1 MIYWSTASFNIFYP
15 LESKVGRDDISR
27 IPSYINNIALL
38 LSFYIM
44 FYLNSIKLS
53 QKFRFNYSCRRC
65 IYYLHIFL
73 IAATRTLA
81 QLAFDD
87 DNKKTFVSDEETD
100 VVSTLFDLAKS
111 SPFQVVRESAKGVL
125 WTLSEHLHSSKK
137 YADLGTIT
145 LNC

>member
-1 MIYWSTASFNIFYP
+1 M
-15 LESKVGRDDISR
+15 
-27 IPSYINNIALL
+27 
-38 LSFYIM
+38 SFYII
-44 FYLNSIKLS
+44 FSLNSVKLS
-53 QKFRFNYSCRRC
+53 KKFLFNYSWRRS

-73 IAATRTLA
+73 KAATRTLA

-137 YADLGTIT
+137 YADLGIIT

>member
-1 MIYWSTASFNIFYP
+1 MI
-15 LESKVGRDDISR
+15 
-27 IPSYINNIALL
+27 
-38 LSFYIM
+38 

-53 QKFRFNYSCRRC
+53 QKCRFNYSCRRF

-87 DNKKTFVSDEETD
+87 ENKKTFVSDEVTD

-111 SPFQVVRESAKGVL
+111 SPFQAVRESAKGVL

-137 YADLGTIT
+137 YADLGTIN
-145 LNC
+145 LN